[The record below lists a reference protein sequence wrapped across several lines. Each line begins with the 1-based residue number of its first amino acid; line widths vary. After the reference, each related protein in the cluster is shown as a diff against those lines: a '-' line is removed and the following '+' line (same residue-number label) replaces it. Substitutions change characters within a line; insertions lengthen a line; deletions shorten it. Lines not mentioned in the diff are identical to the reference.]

1 MSTLQNVMVARFQFL
16 HSSISIKQ
24 NIYALH
30 CIRDM
35 GCGLCVGLAVVA
47 MLLLTVLWP
56 KPAKQTAA
64 VVPASADTTGTQ
76 SGFSL
81 KVEPK
86 AGSHVQS
93 LTIPARPAIMPLNKK
108 FSWQRVVY

>member
-1 MSTLQNVMVARFQFL
+1 
-16 HSSISIKQ
+16 
-24 NIYALH
+24 
-30 CIRDM
+30 M

-64 VVPASADTTGTQ
+64 VVPVSADADTQ